1 METVNLIYSSF
12 CNRLFSVDTLY
23 ATFISAGTLSNNGHG
38 FNFST
43 IINVCIGLLV
53 FGFIIFFHE
62 LGHFLLAKKNGIEVI
77 EFAIGM
83 GPLLFSF
90 DKNGT
95 KYSLRLIPMGGF
107 CMMLGE
113 DEDVDDEHSFS
124 RKTVWQ
130 RLAVVLAGPV
140 FNFILAFILSLVLIG
155 LCGYDKPVVEDFADG
170 SPAKEAGVMK
180 GDVITRYNGSRIY
193 NYREVLIYSQLN
205 QNGSDITLEVNRNG
219 ETIDFTFTPVMSEE
233 TGSYLMGIRGGSR
246 ERKNAWNVIKYSGLE
261 MRYQVKTVYL
271 SLKYLITGK
280 LGIENV
286 SGPVGI
292 VSMINDTI
300 NEAKESAGEDKSLA
314 VINVILNMINF
325 CILIS
330 ANLGVMNLLPIPA
343 LDGGRAFLY
352 LIEGIFRKKLS
363 TQKEAFINTVGFML
377 LIGLMIVV
385 MFQDIFKLVI
395 K

>member
-1 METVNLIYSSF
+1 MNMIDL
-12 CNRLFSVDTLY
+12 
-23 ATFISAGTLSNNGHG
+23 
-38 FNFST
+38 ST
-43 IINVCIGLLV
+43 IINVCIGLIV

-62 LGHFLLAKKNGIEVI
+62 LGHFLVAKKNGIGVI
-77 EFAIGM
+77 EFAVGM
-83 GPLLFSF
+83 GPVLFSF
-90 DKNGT
+90 NRNDT

-113 DEDVDDEHSFS
+113 EEDVDDEHSFS

-130 RLAVVLAGPV
+130 RLAVVLAGPI

-155 LCGYDKPVVEDFADG
+155 ICGYDKPVVEEFADG
-170 SPAKEAGVMK
+170 SPAMEAGVMK
-180 GDVITRYNGSRIY
+180 GDVIIGYNGSRIY
-193 NYREVLIYSQLN
+193 NYREILVYNQLN
-205 QNGSDITLEVNRNG
+205 QSGADITLLVDRNG
-219 ETIDFTFTPVMSEE
+219 ETKEFTFTPVLNEE

-246 ERKNAWNVIKYSGLE
+246 ERKDAWNVIKYSVLE

-271 SLKYLITGK
+271 SLKYLITGR
-280 LGIENV
+280 LGIQNV

-300 NEAKESAGEDKSLA
+300 NDAKESAGDNTSLA

-325 CILIS
+325 SILIS

-343 LDGGRAFLY
+343 LDGGRALM
-352 LIEGIFRKKLS
+352 LLVEGIFKKRLS
-363 TQKEAFINTVGFML
+363 MQKEALINTIGFML
-377 LIGLMIVV
+377 LIGLMVV
-385 MFQDIFKLVI
+385 VLFQDILKIAV